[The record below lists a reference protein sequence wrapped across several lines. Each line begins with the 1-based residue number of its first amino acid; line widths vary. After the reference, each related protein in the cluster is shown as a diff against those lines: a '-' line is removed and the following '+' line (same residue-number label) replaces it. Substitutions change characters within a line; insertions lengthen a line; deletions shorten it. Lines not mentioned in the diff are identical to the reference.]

1 MATKKQ
7 RVSVIIP
14 CLTARF
20 YDSAHF
26 RTRIFACRWRAE
38 AHSQRQLG
46 NANRRDWRRPV
57 AFTVAGLDPEE

>member
-1 MATKKQ
+1 MATKKP

-38 AHSQRQLG
+38 AHSQQQLG
-46 NANRRDWRRPV
+46 NANRRDSV